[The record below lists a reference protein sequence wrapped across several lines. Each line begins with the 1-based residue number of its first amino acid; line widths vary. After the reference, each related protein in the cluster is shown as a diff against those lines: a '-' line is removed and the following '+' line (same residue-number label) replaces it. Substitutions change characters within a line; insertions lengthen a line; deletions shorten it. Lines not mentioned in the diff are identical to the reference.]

1 MSKEEIL
8 KAFQQICEQ
17 GELANYDEGE
27 AIFESAFLLS
37 DTLQD
42 LQAGEEV
49 IYVDDGTEVRCRFYE
64 YRDEGFTC
72 VLEDLEHKQGLVFI
86 AFINQ
91 VKR

>member
-27 AIFESAFLLS
+27 VIFEEPFLLS
-37 DTLQD
+37 ETLQD
-42 LQAGEEV
+42 LQTGEEV
-49 IYVDDGTEVRCRFYE
+49 IYDNGGTQVRCRFYE
-64 YRDEGFTC
+64 YRDEGFSC
-72 VLEDLEHKQGLVFI
+72 VLEDLERKQGLIFL